1 MEPDPFL
8 LHLLD
13 AGLAHCR
20 AVAVEHGGLLISLF
34 AAGLLGSLTHC
45 VGMCGPFVLAQTVS
59 RLEARPAAQMREM
72 HRLAGAALV
81 PYHLGRATTYAALG
95 AAAAA
100 LAAGTIHVTGL
111 RWVSAALLILAA
123 LFFLGYGLRAV
134 GGRWAGWQRLRLLP
148 GDVGINP
155 LTRRL
160 HRFVG
165 PLFARPVSWRGYLL
179 GVSLGFLPCGL
190 LYGGLAAAAASG
202 QPLAGALAM
211 LAFTAGTI
219 PALIAVGIA
228 GHVAGQRF
236 RGAALRLMPALM
248 LANAVALSYLAWRTI
263 A

>member
-1 MEPDPFL
+1 MKAQFNNKTL
-8 LHLLD
+8 L
-13 AGLAHCR
+13 AIAIA
-20 AVAVEHGGLLISLF
+20 AVLPV
-34 AAGLLGSLTHC
+34 GS
-45 VGMCGPFVLAQTVS
+45 
-59 RLEARPAAQMREM
+59 
-72 HRLAGAALV
+72 
-81 PYHLGRATTYAALG
+81 
-95 AAAAA
+95 A

-148 GDVGINP
+148 GDVGFNP

-165 PLFARPVSWRGYLL
+165 PLFARPVGWRGYLL

-236 RGAALRLMPALM
+236 RGPALRLMPALM